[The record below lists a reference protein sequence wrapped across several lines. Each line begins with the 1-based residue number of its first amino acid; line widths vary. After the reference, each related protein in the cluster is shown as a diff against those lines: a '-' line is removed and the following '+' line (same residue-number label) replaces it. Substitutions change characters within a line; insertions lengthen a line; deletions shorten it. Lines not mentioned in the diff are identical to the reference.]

1 MKFINNQ
8 GVDVYAIIN
17 EVHGIL
23 DLPPFQPTDTTHM
36 GVGIYGLI
44 DDVIG
49 ELAADGLKALFDMK
63 METREYF
70 KILVTGLKS
79 PVFVVS
85 IQLVYL
91 NFVSCCLCYVHT
103 SV

>member
-1 MKFINNQ
+1 LKFINDQ
-8 GVDVYAIIN
+8 GVDVYAIVN
-17 EVHGIL
+17 EVHDIL
-23 DLPPFQPTDTTHM
+23 DLPPLHPTNTTHM
-36 GVGIYGLI
+36 GVGIIGLI
-44 DDVIG
+44 EDVIA
-49 ELAADGLKALFDMK
+49 ELAVDDLKALFDMK

-70 KILVTGLKS
+70 KTLVTALKT

-85 IQLVYL
+85 IHCVYL